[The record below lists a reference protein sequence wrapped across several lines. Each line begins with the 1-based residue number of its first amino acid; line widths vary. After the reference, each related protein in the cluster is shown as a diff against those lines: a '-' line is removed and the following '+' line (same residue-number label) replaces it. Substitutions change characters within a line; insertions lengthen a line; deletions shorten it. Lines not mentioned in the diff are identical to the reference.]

1 MRTSNTLFGRYTM
14 SGGRFEEAK
23 GLPLAVL
30 SELDNYN
37 KLIIDVAKRL
47 YLRQH
52 PSKRLPKGFAQ
63 EIDLRITEV
72 KTGCVVVDIERI
84 GKDTL
89 QQPLFD
95 DADMQDDYVDQARKM
110 TTKTIKQIKSSKD
123 CSSIGDFPAESLN
136 RLYKMG
142 KTLNDNEKITLSET
156 DNSISADI
164 DSEWASIVAAKDQP
178 GIIETTID
186 GQVIGMKDEGNEFEY
201 TFLIYDTHKKV
212 TGKVDK
218 EKWDAFYHFFDKQ
231 TRAKMCSL
239 SVVCKMNDNEIRSI
253 VNTYNI
259 ESSLPSEFVNRLE
272 ELAGLKDGWY
282 DVTNGIPQGK
292 HIPDSVL
299 ARVQTFLRE
308 ILTSDN
314 FNDELI
320 DLSIFPTIAGGIQ
333 LEWKTLDYEVSF
345 NADDSV
351 EAYDFD
357 DSREDSERM
366 FNRQDSAAAIL
377 EWLTKGDSN
386 A

>member
-14 SGGRFEEAK
+14 SGGRFEEAE

-63 EIDLRITEV
+63 EIDLRLTGV
-72 KTGCVVVDIERI
+72 KTGCVVVNIERI

-123 CSSIGDFPAESLN
+123 CSFIGDFPAESLN

-142 KTLNDNEKITLSET
+142 KTLNDDEKITLSEA

-164 DSEWASIVAAKDQP
+164 DSEWTSIVTGKDQP
-178 GIIETTID
+178 SIIERTID
-186 GQVIGMKDEGNEFEY
+186 GQVIGMRDEGDKFKY
-201 TFLIYDTHKKV
+201 TFFIYDTHNEV
-212 TGKVDK
+212 TGTVDK
-218 EKWDAFYHFFDKQ
+218 EKWDTFYHFFDKQ
-231 TRAKMCSL
+231 ARAKMCSL
-239 SVVCKMNDNEIRSI
+239 SVVCKMNDNEIRNI
-253 VNTYNI
+253 VHTYNI

-320 DLSIFPTIAGGIQ
+320 DLSIFPTIPGGIQ

-357 DSREDSERM
+357 DSREDSERT

>member
-1 MRTSNTLFGRYTM
+1 M